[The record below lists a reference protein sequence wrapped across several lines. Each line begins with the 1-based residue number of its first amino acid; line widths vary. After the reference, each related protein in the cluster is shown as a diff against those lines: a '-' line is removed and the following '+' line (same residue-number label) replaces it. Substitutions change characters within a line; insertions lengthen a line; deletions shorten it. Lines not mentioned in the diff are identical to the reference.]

1 MPTPTE
7 LLDATLTLTPAQQ
20 SLRDAAR
27 AFTQDYVLPEADVS
41 DPQRADISDTLLSR
55 LANAGYFGI
64 RVPKEFGGSGLGI
77 TEYAL
82 ITEELGRGWMSV
94 PSLLARGNTMGCAVA
109 DPERQADLLR
119 RSARGEWIGAF
130 SGSEPG
136 AGSDLAAVSC
146 RARRDGEDWVID
158 GEKRWTGNAI
168 RAHFILLLAR
178 TRDPRPDEPRSA
190 GIDSFLVEKEPGT
203 LPAGV
208 MARPIDKVGY
218 HGITTFALTISG
230 LRLPSAAKLPGE
242 GFRDTVKALNVAR
255 VHTAARAIGLARGAL
270 EDTQEYLL
278 ERRQF
283 DRPLSD
289 FQALRFALADMAT
302 EIAAAKTLTYQ
313 AAAALDAGDQSPT
326 FPAMCKLA
334 ATEMAVRVT
343 NQAMQLH
350 GGNGYTTE
358 RRVERYWR
366 DARLT
371 TIFEGTSEVQKTLIA
386 DQLLGRLR

>member
-1 MPTPTE
+1 MRTPNDI
-7 LLDATLTLTPAQQ
+7 LDATVALSHEQIE
-20 SLRDAAR
+20 LRDAAR
-27 AFTQDYVLPEADVS
+27 AFAHEHVLPEADEH
-41 DPQRADISDTLLSR
+41 DPRRDDISDDLLGR
-55 LANAGYFGI
+55 LAEAGYFGL
-64 RVPKEFGGSGLGI
+64 RVPREHGGLGLGI

-82 ITEELGRGWMSV
+82 VTEELGRAWMSV
-94 PSLLARGNTMGCAVA
+94 PSLLARGNTMGCGVA
-109 DPERQADLLR
+109 DPDRRAELLR

-136 AGSDLAAVSC
+136 AGSDLAGISC
-146 RARRDGEDWVID
+146 RATRDGDDWVID
-158 GEKRWTGNAI
+158 GEKRWTGNAV

-178 TRDPRPDEPRSA
+178 TRDPEPGEPRST
-190 GIDSFLVEKEPGT
+190 GIDSFVIEKEPGT
-203 LPAGV
+203 LPPGITAT
-208 MARPIDKVGY
+208 PIDKVGY
-218 HGITTFALTISG
+218 FGITTYSLTISG
-230 LRLPSAAKLPGE
+230 LRLPPSARLPGE
-242 GFRDTVKALNVAR
+242 GFRDTVRALNVAR

-270 EDTQEYLL
+270 EDSREYLL

-289 FQALRFALADMAT
+289 FQALRFTLAEMTA
-302 EIAAAKTLTYQ
+302 EIASAKTLTYQ
-313 AAAALDAGDQSPT
+313 AAAALDAGDETPT
-326 FPAMCKLA
+326 LPAICKLA

-371 TIFEGTSEVQKTLIA
+371 TIFEGTSEIQKTLIA